1 VFNPAC
7 KTSLHDRQTRII
19 MLSLMS
25 GVSGAILELAD
36 HENEIHFGINPYTQ
50 AVFSATCDLPKV
62 GMNTMYPHSPR
73 IDVGTSD
80 VWSIEKNT
88 PKIVVELMNIPM
100 TCANRRSHIEP
111 CVPHDPEDGDYF
123 KCKFT
128 GAAGEIEMPAQKPYA
143 DWIWVQGVRTETV
156 AKINCTTPDTS
167 GIIAATGYDGTL
179 AFQEGAPLTVSIVYA
194 PNATGK
200 VDLEYMGEPGQ
211 NVITY
216 HGWPTPPMAPSPPL
230 SPPPPMSPCDGN
242 SLGCSDQWW
251 PMIANWI
258 TSDYKRPT
266 NLCWSSERDSMSS
279 NVWHQNCNDKGRTV
293 FFAKVVYSGKTYIT
307 GSYQRPTWSGSGYGS
322 DSTAA
327 IFKFSPNPFKSVAGS
342 GPHGG
347 YSYAIY
353 KGNGYGPTYGG
364 GHDWHVSSNM
374 KTGYLNFG
382 HNYKCRVGNYG
393 QNSCRNDILG
403 SYSSWSLSEAEM
415 WSEN

>member
-1 VFNPAC
+1 
-7 KTSLHDRQTRII
+7 
-19 MLSLMS
+19 M
-25 GVSGAILELAD
+25 
-36 HENEIHFGINPYTQ
+36 
-50 AVFSATCDLPKV
+50 
-62 GMNTMYPHSPR
+62 
-73 IDVGTSD
+73 
-80 VWSIEKNT
+80 
-88 PKIVVELMNIPM
+88 
-100 TCANRRSHIEP
+100 
-111 CVPHDPEDGDYF
+111 
-123 KCKFT
+123 
-128 GAAGEIEMPAQKPYA
+128 
-143 DWIWVQGVRTETV
+143 RTETV

-293 FFAKVVYSGKTYIT
+293 FFAKVVYSGKVRADT
-307 GSYQRPTWSGSGYGS
+307 GDGRRA
-322 DSTAA
+322 DA
-327 IFKFSPNPFKSVAGS
+327 
-342 GPHGG
+342 
-347 YSYAIY
+347 
-353 KGNGYGPTYGG
+353 
-364 GHDWHVSSNM
+364 
-374 KTGYLNFG
+374 
-382 HNYKCRVGNYG
+382 
-393 QNSCRNDILG
+393 
-403 SYSSWSLSEAEM
+403 
-415 WSEN
+415 